1 MTTVA
6 EPPRKRGEEETNRIP
21 TNRPPGTIPRVVIGV
36 AASAWAL
43 ITAVQITS
51 QPTRGD
57 LQNEIQGLA
66 AYTAALSDQAV
77 GLHNRSNETRYRF
90 LDRIGDQ
97 LWRRISLTA
106 PDDDSSEA
114 SSRAAKSAAFHAGFT
129 KHMG

>member
-36 AASAWAL
+36 VASAWAL
-43 ITAVQITS
+43 MTAVQITS

-66 AYTAALSDQAV
+66 AHTALGDQAV
-77 GLHNRSNETRYRF
+77 GLQNRSNETRYRF

-97 LWRRISLTA
+97 LWRRICVTA